1 MSLSKLHQSL
11 LTIETTYKM
20 SNTMSSSITCLLKS
34 FTSYSLYH
42 PKSPHTLIS
51 RRPIFHGHNQD
62 QPLNPDLHL
71 VWWSGPVR

>member
-34 FTSYSLYH
+34 STSYPLYH
-42 PKSPHTLIS
+42 PKSPRTLIS
-51 RRPIFHGHNQD
+51 WRLIFPGHNQD
-62 QPLNPDLHL
+62 QSLNSDLHP
-71 VWWSGPVR
+71 VWWSGPER